1 MKKAMFVIKR
11 RSTPML
17 AAIVDYNETTGRKG
31 RTLVSEPIAENFTV
45 ADLVAAARRLVP
57 QVKDRHV
64 ILPVGI
70 DL

>member
-31 RTLVSEPIAENFTV
+31 RVLVSEPLSDNFTT
-45 ADLVAAARRLVP
+45 ADLVAAARRMVP
-57 QVKDRHV
+57 QVPDRKV
-64 ILPVGI
+64 ILPIGI
-70 DL
+70 EL